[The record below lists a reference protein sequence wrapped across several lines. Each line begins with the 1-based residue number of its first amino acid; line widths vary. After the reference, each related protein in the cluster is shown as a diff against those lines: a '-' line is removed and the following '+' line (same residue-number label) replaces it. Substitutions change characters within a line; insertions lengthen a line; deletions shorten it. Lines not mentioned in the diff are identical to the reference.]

1 MSAIDHAARLRGGVY
16 GLLVGDALGVP
27 YEFHPA
33 SALPPKSVLAM
44 TPPQSLPSGA
54 PFRRAHEGVPPG
66 TWSDDGAQ
74 ALCLLVSLLE
84 QGRLELNDFADR
96 CVRWYHDAYMTPDGV
111 VFDIGVQTSGALDA
125 IRRGVP
131 LSEAGRSDERG
142 NGNGSLM
149 RCLPLALWHQ
159 GSDLQLVA
167 DAQAQSIIT
176 HPHPRSQVCCA
187 IYCLWA
193 RGLLNGIASEPAF
206 AAAVATLREL
216 YPADGPHL
224 QELEFHIRPEE
235 DAVIRGSG
243 YVVDSLR
250 AARHLLATEPTY
262 EAVVRSAIAL
272 GEDTDTTA
280 CIAGGVAGVLY
291 GDAQIPEEW
300 LSELKGRALV
310 DPLVESLLEATNP
323 A

>member
-1 MSAIDHAARLRGGVY
+1 M
-16 GLLVGDALGVP
+16 GVP

-33 SALPPKSVLAM
+33 SELPPKSALAM
-44 TPPQSLPSGA
+44 NPPATLPGGET
-54 PFRRAHEGVPPG
+54 FRRAHQGVPPG

-96 CVRWYHDAYMTPDGV
+96 CVRWYHDAYLTPDGV
-111 VFDIGVQTSGALDA
+111 VFDVGVQTSGALNA

-131 LSEAGRSDERG
+131 LSEAGRNDERG

-159 GSDLQLVA
+159 GNDTQLAV

-193 RGLLNGIASEPAF
+193 RGLLNGVPSEAAF
-206 AAAVATLREL
+206 SAAISKLRAL
-216 YPADGPHL
+216 YPADSPHL

-235 DAVIRGSG
+235 DAAIRGSG

-250 AARHLLATEPTY
+250 AARHLLATEASY
-262 EAVVRSAIAL
+262 EDVVRGAIAL

-300 LSELKGRALV
+300 LGELKGRALV
-310 DPLVESLLEATNP
+310 DPLLASLLKTTKQA
-323 A
+323 